1 MGGDVERAVLFWLA
15 YHCLF
20 RPGEPL
26 QMRVSDL
33 VLPDWEALFLGEP
46 GAAQVPRS
54 KTGRATR
61 FATTGSDILRPRQ
74 VVSWLLLQGVSTLV
88 VGHQPHGDAP
98 VLMRCAA
105 PDGTSGELIVV
116 TADTSFSGG
125 AAGRNCHGRR
135 A

>member
-1 MGGDVERAVLFWLA
+1 MCQARLHQRRARAVLLLLTACTTAAFAVVALTSTA
-15 YHCLF
+15 PP
-20 RPGEPL
+20 RPP
-26 QMRVSDL
+26 S
-33 VLPDWEALFLGEP
+33 P
-46 GAAQVPRS
+46 
-54 KTGRATR
+54 
-61 FATTGSDILRPRQ
+61 LRPRQ
-74 VVSWLLLQGVSTLV
+74 VVSWLLSQRVSTLV